1 MADEVILEGDEFASS
16 FGESLDKTLDIDT
29 WSSHDDLLHLYQQ
42 MEREVQEAVQQ
53 GDSVRD
59 QLRGVV
65 FPKLSSSSSAIAETG
80 VYRATVENIQQVHN
94 QLLFNGNVEACDGNS
109 LVDDRLPLT
118 ITQIG
123 VALVSYHGERGT
135 WAHRLFRR
143 DLRQHN
149 NDVVAEMLDLLEK
162 RSQRNAIDVE
172 ERQDQIS
179 ALARRGVMAYAERAI
194 LLNRSDKPW
203 RMGHGNPAPYEILT
217 GSGSMDL
224 LEKGIEVLY
233 KLLGEH
239 KRFVYVPST
248 TSLRGRLY
256 PTLGDALN
264 PLEYIVLE
272 SAQSQMLKIIDS
284 GHYATKYRNKA
295 AEFANTVGPDILI
308 GIYRTNRLAPARVF
322 FGHREYIHQAALIA
336 MADSVLVEHR
346 GFPTLIDLADTVC
359 RNLMGAD
366 SFVPSVDTAYLSA
379 GAPFSHTP
387 ERANRPN

>member
-1 MADEVILEGDEFASS
+1 
-16 FGESLDKTLDIDT
+16 
-29 WSSHDDLLHLYQQ
+29 
-42 MEREVQEAVQQ
+42 
-53 GDSVRD
+53 
-59 QLRGVV
+59 
-65 FPKLSSSSSAIAETG
+65 
-80 VYRATVENIQQVHN
+80 
-94 QLLFNGNVEACDGNS
+94 
-109 LVDDRLPLT
+109 
-118 ITQIG
+118 
-123 VALVSYHGERGT
+123 
-135 WAHRLFRR
+135 
-143 DLRQHN
+143 
-149 NDVVAEMLDLLEK
+149 
-162 RSQRNAIDVE
+162 
-172 ERQDQIS
+172 
-179 ALARRGVMAYAERAI
+179 
-194 LLNRSDKPW
+194 
-203 RMGHGNPAPYEILT
+203 
-217 GSGSMDL
+217 MDL

-308 GIYRTNRLAPARVF
+308 GVYRTNKLAPARVF

-366 SFVPSVDTAYLSA
+366 SFVPGVDTAYLSA